1 MFRKNLTTAETK
13 QTEQRGN
20 PRLPQVAS
28 KSFHIG
34 LRPKRKSKSAGLDL
48 TSTAFGAWMEGADV

>member
-1 MFRKNLTTAETK
+1 MTTAETK
-13 QTEQRGN
+13 QTEQRAN